1 MCKVLER
8 EGRQWAWDSIDQF
21 SKLAGKDDKHRQLIA
36 YLERGLR
43 GKPASFARGVQGV
56 IDEVRAIGERAA

>member
-8 EGRQWAWDSIDQF
+8 EGRQWALDSIGQLRE
-21 SKLAGKDDKHRQLIA
+21 LAGKSDKHRQLIA

-43 GKPASFARGVQGV
+43 GKPASFARGVQSV
-56 IDEVRAIGERAA
+56 IDEVRKIGEAA

>member
-8 EGRQWAWDSIDQF
+8 EGRQWALDSIGQLRE
-21 SKLAGKDDKHRQLIA
+21 LAGKNDKHRQLIA

-56 IDEVRAIGERAA
+56 IDDVRAIGERAA